1 MSKDKISCIIVDDE
15 PLARKGVE
23 LNVNEL
29 PWLEIMGQF
38 PNAIQASEYLENN
51 NVDLMF
57 LDIEMPG
64 IKGLDFLRTL
74 KSDAVVILTTAYP
87 QYALDAF
94 ELNVCDYL
102 VKPIRFDRFF
112 KAVNSAKEIIM
123 LRRKDNI
130 EVSDITEDYFYIK
143 SDRKYVKLQY
153 KEILWIKGMKDYVMI
168 FTDTTKYM
176 TAMNLKTILSK
187 LPTSLF
193 ARVSKSYIINV
204 NSIDEIDVDSIFI
217 KKEEIL
223 LSQTYKEDFL
233 NNHIRGK
240 LFKR

>member
-1 MSKDKISCIIVDDE
+1 MTNEKVTCIIVDDE

-23 LNVNEL
+23 LNVKEL
-29 PWLEIMGQF
+29 PWLEIVAQF
-38 PNAIQASEYLENN
+38 PNAIQASDYLSNN
-51 NVDLMF
+51 EVDLMF

-64 IKGLDFLRTL
+64 LRGLDFLQTL
-74 KSDAVVILTTAYP
+74 KSDVIVILTTAYP

-112 KAVNSAKEIIM
+112 KAVNKAKEII
-123 LRRKDNI
+123 LLKQQGNV
-130 EVSDITEDYFYIK
+130 EVAEVTDEFFYIK
-143 SDRKYVKLQY
+143 SDRKYIKLQY
-153 KEILWIKGMKDYVMI
+153 NDIRWIKGMKDYVMI
-168 FTDTTKYM
+168 HTPKSKYM

-187 LPTSLF
+187 LPDQIF

-204 NSIDEIDVDSIFI
+204 NAIDEIDVDSIYI
-217 KKEEIL
+217 NSEEIM

-233 NNHIRGK
+233 NKHIRGK